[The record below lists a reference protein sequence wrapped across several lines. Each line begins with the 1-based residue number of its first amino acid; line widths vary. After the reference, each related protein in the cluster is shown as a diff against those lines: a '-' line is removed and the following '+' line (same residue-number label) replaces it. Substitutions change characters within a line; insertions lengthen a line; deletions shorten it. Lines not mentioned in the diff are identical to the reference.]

1 MTRSFRN
8 FLALSF
14 LLAVGALGFAEE
26 TSTGRTE
33 LSPKITVRVYEY
45 ARVIRKT
52 YAVHGKTISEA
63 IKRAKKDNPNKTGNP
78 GETEWHYEY
87 LMKKFDTSGKQT
99 GPNSYEA
106 TATVTGAEVS
116 ATIIVTTP
124 TWEEAD
130 RASPED
136 QKTWNKV
143 IADLEQHEDGH
154 VYDFNQG
161 ADEILKAL
169 LGTPG
174 TGTGKTLAE
183 AINSAKTNA
192 IQKGEENAKLTAQ
205 QVHEKSTKRD
215 AKPAPARGCSDHQA
229 RVPRQAAP
237 AGKSTQAGPVSF

>member
-14 LLAVGALGFAEE
+14 LLAVSAPGFAEE

-52 YAVHGKTISEA
+52 YAVHGKSISEA

-87 LMKKFDTSGKQT
+87 SPRKFEVSGNQM
-99 GPNSYEA
+99 GPNSFEA
-106 TATVTGAEVS
+106 TAIVTGADVS
-116 ATIIVTTP
+116 AIIIVAIP

-130 RASPED
+130 KASPED

-143 IADLEQHEDGH
+143 IADLKVHEEGH

-161 ADEILKAL
+161 AYEVQEAL

-183 AINSAKTNA
+183 AVNNAITNA
-192 IQKGEENAKLTAQ
+192 NQKALKNGKRTAR
-205 QVHEKSTKRD
+205 QVHEKSTQRD
-215 AKPAPARGCSDHQA
+215 AKEEKTLRD
-229 RVPRQAAP
+229 
-237 AGKSTQAGPVSF
+237 